1 MAIKR
6 IGFLFVDA
14 QDTKRVLRE
23 MYILRHFNSPY
34 IVSLRDVVP
43 SPTFERDR
51 TMSRLS
57 CPFSSRYIVMDFMDT
72 DLHKVISS
80 NQFFEIEHVRVILY
94 QILCGLLYMQSAA
107 SSTGT
112 SSRPTSWLN
121 EVAPPAPPH
130 VQDVSV
136 KICDFG
142 LARELSHFANAAATP
157 QVGREASNSSLQA
170 RPSLSLHNSGS
181 PPSPTIHHTLTRHV
195 VTRYYR
201 SPELLLLGTYH
212 EGVDMWSVG
221 CIAAELLQMLQEN
234 QPNYHAR
241 HPLFPGKY
249 SSFSPRSDSPVACIP
264 EADGVMLKEDD
275 QICVVSQV
283 MGRPPRSFLDRVPFA
298 QVREQLEEYPERV
311 GAARAAEA

>member
-1 MAIKR
+1 
-6 IGFLFVDA
+6 
-14 QDTKRVLRE
+14 
-23 MYILRHFNSPY
+23 
-34 IVSLRDVVP
+34 
-43 SPTFERDR
+43 
-51 TMSRLS
+51 
-57 CPFSSRYIVMDFMDT
+57 MDFMDT

-80 NQFFEIEHVRVILY
+80 NQFFEIEHIRVILY
-94 QILCGLLYMQSAA
+94 QILCGLLYMQSAGVIHRDIKPA
-107 SSTGT
+107 NIL
-112 SSRPTSWLN
+112 LN
-121 EVAPPAPPH
+121 EVALPTLSH

-136 KICDFG
+136 KICDLG
-142 LARELSHFANAAATP
+142 LARELSHFANAAASPPVVT
-157 QVGREASNSSLQA
+157 REASNSSLQS
-170 RPSLSLHNSGS
+170 RPSLSLHKSGS

-234 QPNYHAR
+234 QPNYHDR

-249 SSFSPRSDSPVACIP
+249 SSFSPRSDSPVSLLP
-264 EADGVMLKEDD
+264 DTGDVMLKEDD

-311 GAARAAEA
+311 CIEGGDEA

>member
-1 MAIKR
+1 
-6 IGFLFVDA
+6 
-14 QDTKRVLRE
+14 
-23 MYILRHFNSPY
+23 
-34 IVSLRDVVP
+34 
-43 SPTFERDR
+43 
-51 TMSRLS
+51 
-57 CPFSSRYIVMDFMDT
+57 MDFMDT

-94 QILCGLLYMQSAA
+94 QILCGLLYMQSAGVIHRDIKPA
-107 SSTGT
+107 NIL
-112 SSRPTSWLN
+112 LN

-142 LARELSHFANAAATP
+142 LARELSPLRQRRRNAAGGKGGLQQLPAGAAEPVAAQLGVAAVRPPSTTRSPATWSR
-157 QVGREASNSSLQA
+157 GTTG
-170 RPSLSLHNSGS
+170 RPSCCSWAPTTRASTCGPSAAS
-181 PPSPTIHHTLTRHV
+181 PRSCCRCSRRTSPTTT
-195 VTRYYR
+195 
-201 SPELLLLGTYH
+201 P
-212 EGVDMWSVG
+212 
-221 CIAAELLQMLQEN
+221 
-234 QPNYHAR
+234 R

-311 GAARAAEA
+311 GAARVAEA